1 MHSKLWEMIAST
13 GSWVVLLFILAVSI
27 VTDVKYKKI
36 FNGVTLPGIMLG
48 LLFGLLAGFP
58 DAFFNRLIGL
68 TLGFAVFFILF
79 LSGYM
84 GGGDVKLVAAIG
96 ALTGYPFIVDAI
108 FFGILAGG
116 LYAVVFMLVKK
127 RFLENMTSI
136 FRFILSII
144 NPWRQTHSLKREDS
158 LKIPYG
164 VCISVGTLIAFFIHQ
179 TTSAKCYFLGY

>member
-1 MHSKLWEMIAST
+1 MTPIVLEAVAST
-13 GSWVVLLFILAVSI
+13 GSKVVLVFILLASI
-27 VTDVKYKKI
+27 YTDMKYRKI
-36 FNGVTLPGIMLG
+36 FNGITLPGILFG

-58 DAFFNRLIGL
+58 GAFVNRLIGFGA
-68 TLGFAVFFILF
+68 GFVIFFVMF

-116 LYAVVFMLVKK
+116 LYAVIYMIVKK
-127 RFLENMTSI
+127 RFLENMRSI
-136 FRFILSII
+136 FRFIVSFI

-164 VCISVGTLIAFFIHQ
+164 VCISVGTLIAFLIHQ
-179 TTSAKCYFLGY
+179 TTSVKCYFLGY